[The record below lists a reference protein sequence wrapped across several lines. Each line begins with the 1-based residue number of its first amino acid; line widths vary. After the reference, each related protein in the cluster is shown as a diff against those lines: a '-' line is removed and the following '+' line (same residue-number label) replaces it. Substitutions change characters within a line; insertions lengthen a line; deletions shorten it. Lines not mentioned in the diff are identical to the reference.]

1 MTNVKPEKRYKYIWD
16 NDVHPLKYGIKIE
29 LILNIYGAR
38 SIFLIFCIHKDNKF
52 NEGVVYRSDGTINLI
67 IHNQRVLGF
76 SEV

>member
-38 SIFLIFCIHKDNKF
+38 SIFLIFCIHKDSKLCISPHF
-52 NEGVVYRSDGTINLI
+52 EDPTEFKMESGIYPSI
-67 IHNQRVLGF
+67 
-76 SEV
+76 